1 MMNFSDKD
9 LEQIKKHGL
18 TVNKV
23 NKQLERFEKGF
34 PRIDIVSQVSVGDGV
49 FVADDM
55 VYDYMANA
63 YTDYARTH
71 KIVKFVPAS
80 GAATRM
86 FKDFYEF
93 VDARLDGMNN
103 IYTAE
108 RLDEIDHNVLS
119 MFDVLS
125 KSELALLDTHGK
137 RPRQA
142 PGFAG
147 KIYRAGNFGNQ
158 IRKILELY
166 GDYPKGLIPFHKYSD
181 GIRTALEEHLV
192 EGAQYAVCENQIVN
206 MHFTV
211 SPGHKRKFKKLLDK
225 VVPLYEEKYKVSY
238 NIELS
243 VQKKSTDTIAVYT
256 DNTPFR
262 NSDGSLLFRP
272 AGHGAL
278 INNLNNIDAD
288 LIFIKNIDNVT
299 TDDFRADTIK
309 YKKVLAGILISIQ
322 QNIFNL
328 IRLIDSDKSNVEL
341 LTGILHDFVTT
352 KLGIKLQNKL
362 PLDEYRKILNRPLRV
377 CGIVKNTGAPGGGPF
392 WVRGKDGNIS
402 LQIVESNQIARTSK
416 DIMNKSEY
424 FNPVDIVCGTRDFQG
439 NKFNLKKYIDKDT
452 GFISEKTKD
461 GKALLAMERP
471 GLWNGAMAGW
481 NTIFVPVPASTFTPV
496 KVITDLLSPMHRT
509 K

>member
-9 LEQIKKHGL
+9 LQQIKKHGL

-23 NKQLERFEKGF
+23 NKQLDRFEKGF
-34 PRIDIVSQVSVGDGV
+34 SFVDIVKPVTNNDGV

-55 VYDYMANA
+55 VYNHMANI
-63 YTDYARTH
+63 YNDYAITH
-71 KIVKFVPAS
+71 DIVKFVPAS

-86 FKDFYEF
+86 FKDLYEF
-93 VDARLDGMNN
+93 IDIHSNGTNGICTEEHLH
-103 IYTAE
+103 
-108 RLDEIDHNVLS
+108 EIDGNVTK
-119 MFDVLS
+119 MFNAITNC
-125 KSELALLDTHGK
+125 ELAFLDTNSKHPANTHGFTEK
-137 RPRQA
+137 TA
-142 PGFAG
+142 LHD
-147 KIYRAGNFGNQ
+147 K
-158 IRKILELY
+158 IRKILERY
-166 GDYPKGLIPFHKYSD
+166 GNYPKGLIPFHKYSD
-181 GIRTALEEHLV
+181 GIRTAVEEHLV
-192 EGAQYAVCENQIVN
+192 EGAQYAVAKGDVVKI
-206 MHFTV
+206 HFTV
-211 SPGHKRKFKKLLDK
+211 SPEHKRKFKKLLGE
-225 VVPLYEEKYKVSY
+225 VVHLYEERYKVSY

-243 VQKKSTDTIAVYT
+243 VQKKSTDTIAVCT

-278 INNLNNIDAD
+278 IENLNKIDAD
-288 LIFIKNIDNVT
+288 LIFIKNVDNVT
-299 TDDFRADTIK
+299 TDDFRADTIR
-309 YKKVLAGILISIQ
+309 YKKVLAGILVSTQ
-322 QNIFNL
+322 QQIFNL
-328 IRLIDSDKSNVEL
+328 IRQIDSGKSNVEL
-341 LTGILHDFVTT
+341 LTTILHDFVTT
-352 KLGIKLQNKL
+352 RLGIKLHDKL
-362 PLDEYRKILNRPLRV
+362 SLAEYRKILNRPLRV
-377 CGIVKNTGAPGGGPF
+377 CGIVKNAGAPGGGPF

-402 LQIVESNQIARTSK
+402 LQIVESSQISPKAK

-424 FNPVDIVCGTRDFQG
+424 FNPVDLVCGIRDFQG
-439 NKFNLKKYIDKDT
+439 KKFNLKKYVDKDT